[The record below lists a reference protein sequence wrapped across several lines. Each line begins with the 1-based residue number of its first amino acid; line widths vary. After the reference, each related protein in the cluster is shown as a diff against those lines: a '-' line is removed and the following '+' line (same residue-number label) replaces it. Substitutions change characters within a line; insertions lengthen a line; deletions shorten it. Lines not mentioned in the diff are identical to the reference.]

1 MKEHMKISLGTL
13 FPELEYGFTLGY
25 SVDQYGYI
33 WSTRQ
38 GKDRKLKLQ
47 GVLGGNSYTAVNK
60 PAGRR
65 YGRAI
70 TATYAIKRH
79 DILKRLSALNHTP
92 QTPSVPAMLIAS
104 GYIIG
109 YVTPSGL
116 SFSTNPKLHKSIS
129 DVRTETE
136 RLAKMSPGKTF
147 VYLKIEGN
155 CTAGGVVWS

>member
-1 MKEHMKISLGTL
+1 MKEHMKISLCTL
-13 FPELEYGFTLGY
+13 FPELESAFTLGY
-25 SVDQYGYI
+25 SVDEYGYI

-38 GKDRKLKLQ
+38 GKDRRLTLQ
-47 GVLGGNSYTAVNK
+47 SAGGNSYTAINK

-65 YGRAI
+65 YGRSI
-70 TATYAIKRH
+70 TATYAIKRA
-79 DILKRLSALNHTP
+79 DILKRLIALKHTS

-109 YVTPSGL
+109 SVTPQGL
-116 SFSTNPKLHKSIS
+116 SFASNPRIHKSIS

-136 RLAKMSPGKTF
+136 RLAKMSPGNTF